1 MGKIEQVG
9 SKLRKVSQGDFS
21 QTRESLDD
29 FIKKQSQ
36 LTVEFGSLIQ
46 RSQPDDIAA
55 GKVAP
60 VHELKRS

>member
-1 MGKIEQVG
+1 MGKIEEAG
-9 SKLRKVSQGDFS
+9 SGLRKLSHGQLRK
-21 QTRESLDD
+21 TRESLDD

-46 RSQPDDIAA
+46 WSQHDDIAA